1 MDEKFFAGSSSA
13 KGRAQPPTRSVTG
26 RWDGTWNE
34 PALCDWARALREQL
48 GEMPVTLGL
57 LFVTPHYFPHATD
70 LLELLRVHARIPLL
84 VGCSSFGVVDR
95 AREIEEGAGLVLGL
109 YSFPDAALSVA
120 RIRSDDFQ
128 PAIDEMRRPATDV
141 PVTAWLSFLEPFKT
155 DADAWLESWQAAFPQ
170 IPVFGGLAAG
180 HLGEAHAQVYLNGE
194 VIQEGGVVLGLGG
207 VRVLGAVA
215 QGCTPVGESW
225 TITQVEGNLV
235 RSIGNRPAITVLE
248 ETFEE
253 LDASLQQR
261 SRGNFFAGLAVDEYK
276 DDFVRGDFLVRNL
289 IGADPKI
296 GALALAAL
304 PRSGQTL
311 QFQLRDAA
319 AADQE
324 IHALLQRMQSNLGN
338 SDVYGGCLCIC
349 AGRGRALFGE
359 ADHDAKIVQ
368 EIVGPSN
375 VVGFFGNGEFGPV
388 GARSFVHAYTA
399 ALLLF
404 VGPPRKA
411 EDDL

>member
-1 MDEKFFAGSSSA
+1 MTEQAHLRAGEEA
-13 KGRAQPPTRSVTG
+13 RARAGSVTG
-26 RWDGTWNE
+26 KWDGPWDE
-34 PALCDWARALREQL
+34 PALCDWARNLRDEL
-48 GEMPVTLGL
+48 GELPVSLGL
-57 LFVTPHYFPHATD
+57 LFVTPDFFPHATE

-84 VGCSSFGVVDR
+84 VGCSSFGTVERD
-95 AREIEEGAGLVLGL
+95 REIEEGAGLVLGL
-109 YSFPDAALSVA
+109 YSFPGATLAAT
-120 RIRSDDFQ
+120 RIRPDDFQ
-128 PAIDEMRRPATDV
+128 SGLEEARRLTAIA
-141 PVTAWLSFLEPFKT
+141 PVSAWLSFLEPFKT
-155 DADAWLESWQAAFPQ
+155 DADAWLESWQEGFPQ

-180 HLGEAHAQVYLNGE
+180 HLGEAHAQVFLNGE
-194 VIQEGGVVLGLGG
+194 VIHEGGVVLGLSG

-235 RSIGNRPAITVLE
+235 RRIGNRPAIAVLE
-248 ETFEE
+248 ETFGE

-276 DDFVRGDFLVRNL
+276 ENFARGDFLVRNL

-296 GALALAAL
+296 GALAVAAL

-311 QFQLRDAA
+311 QFQLRDAG

-324 IHALLQRMQSNLGN
+324 IRVLLEQLRSSVGE
-338 SDVYGGCLCIC
+338 SIVFGGCLCIC

-359 ADHDAKIVQ
+359 GDHDAKLVQ

-404 VGPPRKA
+404 VGPPREL